1 MYYEIFFRCART
13 LLPAYKVIHKETTE
27 RITVCVQIV
36 PLSREKLRDFSTFFL
51 PSKDECKYSRTA
63 FISEMIERMK
73 NPNEEILYMRTT
85 P

>member
-36 PLSREKLRDFSTFFL
+36 PLSREKL
-51 PSKDECKYSRTA
+51 
-63 FISEMIERMK
+63 
-73 NPNEEILYMRTT
+73 
-85 P
+85 